1 MELRKTFDE
10 SDNSVHSG
18 RLTSGE
24 DSRPGRSMST
34 MRIRRTSG
42 FTLVELPAVSKR
54 AFTLVELLVVIGIIA
69 VLVGVLLPAIVA
81 ARRQADLIKCCVLL
95 RQLAVACNTHSAE
108 HRGYLP
114 LAGELVT
121 NPVFNG
127 NDNMALASALSDTGC
142 RKYSYVTCPPWNGM
156 NIIVPLPAALAAPL
170 GFVKRSA
177 TEWNEV
183 EAMLN
188 KETGVRR
195 AFICPTTL
203 CTDRPRSRPERQG
216 DKPQGQVTL

>member
-69 VLVGVLLPAIVA
+69 VLIGVLVPALHR
-81 ARRQADLIKCCVLL
+81 ARETAHRTVCLSNL
-95 RQLAVACNTHSAE
+95 RQIGQGILVYVNENHQWMPPATNTVYNYADPNSS
-108 HRGYLP
+108 P
-114 LAGELVT
+114 
-121 NPVFNG
+121 
-127 NDNMALASALSDTGC
+127 
-142 RKYSYVTCPPWNGM
+142 
-156 NIIVPLPAALAAPL
+156 
-170 GFVKRSA
+170 
-177 TEWNEV
+177 
-183 EAMLN
+183 
-188 KETGVRR
+188 
-195 AFICPTTL
+195 
-203 CTDRPRSRPERQG
+203 
-216 DKPQGQVTL
+216 